1 MRISDW
7 SSDVCSS
14 DLFAF
19 IDIGKV
25 RGPSDVFA
33 IHGVK
38 NYAAMATA
46 TRWVMGYDSGTLSGG
61 SSGLSITATPAELYA
76 AFQTHPRLEESFSAF
91 GWFATSRPASRSE
104 ERRVGEGGGRTG
116 RTRGW

>member
-1 MRISDW
+1 MFSKSGRLPDGQHRLLSCIEAGVSIQAYVAFGD
-7 SSDVCSS
+7 D
-14 DLFAF
+14 DENFAF

-25 RGPSDVFA
+25 RGPADVFA

-61 SSGLSITATPAELYA
+61 SSGLSITATPEIG
-76 AFQTHPRLEESFSAF
+76 R
-91 GWFATSRPASRSE
+91 ASCR
-104 ERRVGEGGGRTG
+104 ERVCQYV
-116 RTRGW
+116 